1 MVEANTSVDAQLARN
16 RAVFDELA
24 SAEAEHFRWQ
34 REKVELI
41 ANTVQGMPKR
51 GVLADIGCFTGFATA
66 QYSAGFEG
74 AVGFDASDGALAA
87 AAARGIEARRWSAGL
102 EGCPA
107 SDGEFNVVV
116 AADIIEHIIDTDGF
130 MAELSRI
137 LAADGFLIVT
147 TPNLAYWRSRLRLM
161 LGKPPCSYPGP
172 SPTVRSDLMIDLN
185 HIRITTSGEWQ
196 ALFRAS
202 GFRTLDLKGW
212 SIMHAIE
219 GGISIQAR
227 QMLDRFF
234 TRVPTLAFGLLFVL
248 HR

>member
-1 MVEANTSVDAQLARN
+1 MAQLARN
-16 RAVFDELA
+16 RAAFNELI

-34 REKVELI
+34 REKVELPKVI
-41 ANTVQGMPKR
+41 IQGIPKR
-51 GVLADIGCFTGFATA
+51 GALADIGCFTGFATE
-66 QYSAGFEG
+66 QYRTGFER
-74 AVGFDASDGALAA
+74 AVGFDTSDGALAA

-102 EGCPA
+102 ERCPA
-107 SDGEFNVVV
+107 SDAEFNVVV

-147 TPNLAYWRSRLRLM
+147 TPNLAYWRSRLRLL

-185 HIRITTSGEWQ
+185 HIRITASSEWQ
-196 ALFRAS
+196 ALFRAN
-202 GFRTLDLKGW
+202 GFKTLDLKGW

-219 GGISIQAR
+219 GGISIRAR
-227 QMLDRFF
+227 QTLDRFF
-234 TRVPTLAFGLLFVL
+234 TRFPTLAFGLLFVL